1 MSLTF
6 KNIILYFTLQLF
18 FSQTFAQISPGD
30 LTKAH
35 AHLEGLTKC
44 TQSHILGEKETTS
57 KCLECHREIK
67 SLIGQ
72 NKGYHSST
80 DVKGKK
86 CAECHGEHFGRDFKI
101 IRFEEEKFEHQ
112 LAGYKLEGKHA
123 EIKCADCHKPELIQS
138 KLSQKKEPGTFLG
151 LGTDC
156 ISCHEDVHQNTLSQN
171 CTSCHNQETFKPAP
185 GFDHSKSDFPLIGK
199 HQNVDCT
206 KCHKTTV
213 QNGKQFQQFAG
224 VKFDNCTRCHED
236 VHQNK
241 FGNNC
246 RKCHDEFSFTQV
258 KTLSG
263 FNHNQTNFPLE
274 GQHQNVDCEKC
285 HTSGSYTKALKFSR
299 CADCHADYH
308 EKQFQKNG
316 ISPDCADCHS
326 VNGFSPSFYSIEKH
340 NQLGFA
346 LEGAHMATPCLAC
359 HKTSEKWNFKITNN
373 RCVTCHENIHKNI
386 LDEKY
391 MPESDCKGCHS
402 VEMWDEILFDHNK
415 TNFQLL
421 GKHTQV
427 DCRSCHFKK
436 VDEKEIQQF
445 SNLAES
451 CENCHED
458 VHFNQFEVLE
468 KNDCERC
475 HTFSNW
481 SPDKFNHNNARF
493 KLDGKHEDLQC
504 IACHKPTDNLIRNY
518 VVYKFEDI
526 SCASCH

>member
-1 MSLTF
+1 
-6 KNIILYFTLQLF
+6 
-18 FSQTFAQISPGD
+18 
-30 LTKAH
+30 
-35 AHLEGLTKC
+35 
-44 TQSHILGEKETTS
+44 
-57 KCLECHREIK
+57 
-67 SLIGQ
+67 
-72 NKGYHSST
+72 
-80 DVKGKK
+80 
-86 CAECHGEHFGRDFKI
+86 
-101 IRFEEEKFEHQ
+101 
-112 LAGYKLEGKHA
+112 
-123 EIKCADCHKPELIQS
+123 
-138 KLSQKKEPGTFLG
+138 
-151 LGTDC
+151 
-156 ISCHEDVHQNTLSQN
+156 
-171 CTSCHNQETFKPAP
+171 
-185 GFDHSKSDFPLIGK
+185 
-199 HQNVDCT
+199 
-206 KCHKTTV
+206 
-213 QNGKQFQQFAG
+213 
-224 VKFDNCTRCHED
+224 
-236 VHQNK
+236 
-241 FGNNC
+241 
-246 RKCHDEFSFTQV
+246 
-258 KTLSG
+258 
-263 FNHNQTNFPLE
+263 
-274 GQHQNVDCEKC
+274 
-285 HTSGSYTKALKFSR
+285 
-299 CADCHADYH
+299 
-308 EKQFQKNG
+308 
-316 ISPDCADCHS
+316 
-326 VNGFSPSFYSIEKH
+326 
-340 NQLGFA
+340 
-346 LEGAHMATPCLAC
+346 MATPCLAC